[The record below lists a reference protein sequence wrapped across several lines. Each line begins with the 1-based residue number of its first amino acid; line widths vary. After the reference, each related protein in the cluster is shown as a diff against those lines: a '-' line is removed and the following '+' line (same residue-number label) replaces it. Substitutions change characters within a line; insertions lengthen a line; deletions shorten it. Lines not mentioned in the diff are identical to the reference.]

1 MELSYLEL
9 ASRAIRTALYLAA
22 PILGLSLTVGFLISI
37 IQAVTS
43 IQEQTLTFVPKIIIT
58 GVALILFG
66 PWMYRVMTY
75 FSTDLFGNLYLYV
88 R

>member
-9 ASRAIRTALYLAA
+9 GSRAIRTALYLAA

-58 GVALILFG
+58 GVALVLFG

-75 FSTDLFGNLYLYV
+75 FSTDLFGNLHLYV

>member
-9 ASRAIRTALYLAA
+9 GSRAIRTALYLAA

-66 PWMYRVMTY
+66 PWMYRVMSY
-75 FSTDLFGNLYLYV
+75 FSTDLFGNLHLYV

>member
-1 MELSYLEL
+1 VELSYLEL
-9 ASRAIRTALYLAA
+9 GSRAIRTALYLAA

-75 FSTDLFGNLYLYV
+75 FSTDLFGNLHLYV